1 MNKEELIKLLQATN
15 GDEVYV
21 QGRVADEYLNISKVE
36 LLEDGG
42 ILLKPE

>member
-1 MNKEELIKLLQATN
+1 MDKEELIKLLQSTD
-15 GDEVYV
+15 GDAVYV

-36 LLEDGG
+36 QLEDGG